1 MKLHS
6 TYLLALLLC
15 LAAEQACHRQPYP
28 QGQALY
34 QTHCASCHMD
44 DGLGLRGVIPP
55 LANAD
60 YIARD
65 PAAMACIIRYG
76 LQGEVVVNAKTYNQ
90 PMEGIPQLT
99 EFQIANIINYINS
112 AWGNDYGY
120 VSVPEVRQR
129 LAACAQDGQV
139 QPSR

>member
-1 MKLHS
+1 MKPHF
-6 TYLLALLLC
+6 TYLLTLLLC
-15 LAAEQACHRQPYP
+15 LAAALACHRQPYP

-55 LANAD
+55 LAGAD
-60 YIARD
+60 YLARD
-65 PAAMACIIRYG
+65 PGAAACIIRHG
-76 LQGEVVVNAKTYNQ
+76 LQGEIVVNAKAYNQ

-112 AWGNDYGY
+112 AWGNNYGY

-129 LAACAQDGQV
+129 LATCGQDNPTQIS
-139 QPSR
+139 Q